1 MDLNAD
7 IGSLLKGVFSRN
19 KSDSDPSSGNAP
31 NPHLN
36 QIICGVIVVAFI
48 AAYLYLFYLPEQ
60 KRIRQ
65 MQAMI
70 DSTYQ
75 IQDEIIN
82 LDREIS
88 AAQSALD
95 DGNARYEE
103 LNRLFHN
110 KQELEDL
117 YRNISLLALTYE
129 LLVAKLEKGTE
140 KPVFAEK
147 PPISQGEGLPEKRE
161 VAFYQIEVHFEFL
174 GDYMNYTLFR
184 RDLAQQKKII
194 NIEKERITVRAGG
207 SEAEPDGM
215 VNIVTTLSTFRFP
228 NSDAEKFLTGS

>member
-7 IGSLLKGVFSRN
+7 IGSLLKGVLSRN
-19 KSDSDPSSGNAP
+19 KSDSDPTSGNAP

-36 QIICGVIVVAFI
+36 HIICGVIVVAFI

-95 DGNARYEE
+95 DGNAR
-103 LNRLFHN
+103 
-110 KQELEDL
+110 
-117 YRNISLLALTYE
+117 
-129 LLVAKLEKGTE
+129 
-140 KPVFAEK
+140 
-147 PPISQGEGLPEKRE
+147 
-161 VAFYQIEVHFEFL
+161 
-174 GDYMNYTLFR
+174 
-184 RDLAQQKKII
+184 
-194 NIEKERITVRAGG
+194 
-207 SEAEPDGM
+207 
-215 VNIVTTLSTFRFP
+215 
-228 NSDAEKFLTGS
+228 